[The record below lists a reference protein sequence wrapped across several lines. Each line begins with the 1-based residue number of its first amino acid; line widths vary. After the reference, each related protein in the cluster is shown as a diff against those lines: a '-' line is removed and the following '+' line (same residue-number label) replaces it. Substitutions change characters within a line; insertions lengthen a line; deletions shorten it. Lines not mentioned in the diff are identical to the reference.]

1 METLVPQTQ
10 ELGAINMV
18 SIKSSALAN
27 ASTHA
32 RFFFFSPMSV
42 ILTDVFPLDY
52 LLADC

>member
-10 ELGAINMV
+10 ELRAINMV

-32 RFFFFSPMSV
+32 RFFFSPMSV
-42 ILTDVFPLDY
+42 ILTDVFPLGY

>member
-32 RFFFFSPMSV
+32 RFFFLPNVCYSNRRVSFGL
-42 ILTDVFPLDY
+42 LTS
-52 LLADC
+52 